1 MYKKKMSLGSL
12 PLQSFTLIK
21 TVRIVISTVLCVCVC
36 ARVWMRI
43 LLGGVVAAVRE
54 GDHKIKLKKIERN
67 EGNR

>member
-36 ARVWMRI
+36 ARMDAHTVGRS
-43 LLGGVVAAVRE
+43 GGGGA
-54 GDHKIKLKKIERN
+54 GGGSQN
-67 EGNR
+67 

>member
-21 TVRIVISTVLCVCVC
+21 TVRIVISTVLCVCV
-36 ARVWMRI
+36 RVRMRI
-43 LLGGVVAAVRE
+43 LLGGVASAVRE